1 MYGEEGGGWG
11 VEGFSGAVQA
21 RSAKICLMHSL
32 NLGAC
37 AGFSQGYRRG
47 LCGEEQEKETMQ
59 QQSTRNMLS
68 TALFPLLSLREALY
82 SPLPT
87 NAAACN
93 D

>member
-1 MYGEEGGGWG
+1 MVYRNCLSPKHQQGVTVALTVLISLWLIRLPKHTHTHTKKKAVCMVREGDGG

-47 LCGEEQEKETMQ
+47 L
-59 QQSTRNMLS
+59 
-68 TALFPLLSLREALY
+68 
-82 SPLPT
+82 
-87 NAAACN
+87 
-93 D
+93 